1 MLTIPATIQALYK
14 SDRVRKNFR
23 AHFPNGEYSDITNDN
38 IVSESVKFTESVCSQ
53 DVFRFGCA
61 ESSVL
66 EFETVGVG
74 NMYGMTIEASFEIDT
89 TSLSAADIAT
99 IQAGTWDGTLVL
111 AADSDLGYGFF
122 RIPLGTFVVES
133 CPRNNGAITHRQVTA
148 YTTRLSNVMQPFE
161 YWKQNDIAYAS
172 TPQLKYHSLQAL
184 LDANIAWKTPD
195 VLTGRYTKTKYTNK
209 ASSTTPETK
218 FIKTFTLASGTLQVQ
233 LLWTEYYYTVL
244 DALVLP
250 TNVNISSV
258 ELDDF
263 SANGVKSTILT
274 RLTQMGIASF
284 YDFLVSQLYSVM
296 HPYIYAYDN
305 GYDTDRNYVLDG
317 SDVPYI
323 YPPAFNGDSALQS
336 IAWVKM
342 GYVYAPVKC
351 RINFTYNPTG
361 GSQQYY
367 SDNITLSQSGDA
379 IACYYYHKIDTSN
392 EQAISFKNTGS
403 FQNHGTT
410 YYTYSG
416 SYSFLELLNGYAEM
430 RGMFARETRTGSVEI
445 KALSTSPRENI
456 LPENYI
462 DVWWDEF
469 DVAPIGSVIA
479 AYSTEEDDITT
490 SIRIGSG
497 KSVYEM
503 LENGLL
509 KSLADGSEA
518 KVASILQGAFAT
530 NAANVGFTPIEMQM
544 IGLPWIEA
552 GDPLHITAEDGA
564 QVDTFALRIEM
575 AGVQHL
581 VSTITAQGG
590 EIVGGQ
596 TNSVEMSYGSG
607 GGVTEQSMKTDF
619 LWENPSPS
627 SSFAAQTVSLDL
639 TPYKYVIIVATAT
652 TSDVNGGFAFGR
664 VGDGIQ
670 YNIVLRN
677 YNTSSTFAYVRRF
690 EVTTTGVT
698 FETGIRDTTEGT
710 GYAIPKAI
718 YGVRL

>member
-111 AADSDLGYGFF
+111 AVDSDLGYGFF

-148 YTTRLSNVMQPFE
+148 YTTRLSDVMQPFE
-161 YWKQNDIAYAS
+161 YWKQNDIAYPER
-172 TPQLKYHSLQAL
+172 PQLKYYSLEAL
-184 LDANIAWKTPD
+184 LDANIAWKTPE
-195 VLTGRYTKTKYTNK
+195 VLTGRYTKAKYTNK
-209 ASSTTPETK
+209 TTDIQEVK
-218 FIKTFTLASGTLQVQ
+218 FDQTYTLTGGTLRAVIR
-233 LLWTEYYYTVL
+233 WWDFYHTIL

-258 ELDDF
+258 ELDDYDV
-263 SANGVKSTILT
+263 SSVESWISSTLE
-274 RLTQMGIASF
+274 QMGVSDF
-284 YDFLVSQLYSVM
+284 EDFLMSQMRMWLY
-296 HPYIYAYDN
+296 PYIEGRDS
-305 GYDTDRNYVLDG
+305 GYDTARNFVIDG
-317 SDVPYI
+317 SETPYI
-323 YPPAFNGDSALQS
+323 YPPADGYERNNYAF
-336 IAWVKM
+336 AWAKM
-342 GYVYAPVKC
+342 GLVYAPTEYY
-351 RINFTYNPTG
+351 ITLTYTPTG
-361 GSQQYY
+361 GTAQSEQ
-367 SDNITLSQSGDA
+367 SSFTVSPSGDA
-379 IACYYYHKIDTSN
+379 IACYYYHKVDSSN
-392 EQAISFKNTGS
+392 EQEITIKSTGS
-403 FQNHGTT
+403 FQKNSKT

-503 LENGLL
+503 LDNGLI

-518 KVASILQGAFAT
+518 KVASILQGTFAT

-575 AGVQHL
+575 SGVQHL

-607 GGVTEQSMKTDF
+607 GGVTERSMKTDF

-652 TSDVNGGFAFGR
+652 ASDINGGFAFGR

-677 YNTSSTFAYVRRF
+677 YNTSVTDAYVRRF
-690 EVTTTGVT
+690 EVTTAGVT
-698 FETGIRDTTEGT
+698 FETGIRDTTAGA

>member
-111 AADSDLGYGFF
+111 AVDSDLGYGFF

-148 YTTRLSNVMQPFE
+148 YTTRLSDVMQPFE
-161 YWKQNDIAYAS
+161 YWKQNDIAYPER
-172 TPQLKYHSLQAL
+172 PQLKYYSLEAL
-184 LDANIAWKTPD
+184 LDANIAWKTPE

-209 ASSTTPETK
+209 TTDIQEVK
-218 FIKTFTLASGTLQVQ
+218 FDKTYTLTSGTLRAVIR
-233 LLWTEYYYTVL
+233 WEDFYHTIL

-258 ELDDF
+258 ELDDYDV
-263 SANGVKSTILT
+263 SSVESWISSTLE
-274 RLTQMGIASF
+274 QMGVSDF
-284 YDFLVSQLYSVM
+284 EDFLMSQMRMWLY
-296 HPYIYAYDN
+296 PYIRGADS
-305 GYDTDRNYVLDG
+305 GYDTARNFIIDG
-317 SDVPYI
+317 SETPYI
-323 YPPAFNGDSALQS
+323 YPPADGAERNIYAY
-336 IAWVKM
+336 AWGKM
-342 GYVYAPVKC
+342 GFVYAPTQYY
-351 RINFTYNPTG
+351 ITLTYTPTG
-361 GSQQYY
+361 GSAQSEQ
-367 SDNITLSQSGDA
+367 SLFTVSPSGDA
-379 IACYYYHKIDTSN
+379 IACYYYHKVDSSN
-392 EQAISFKNTGS
+392 EQEITIKSTGS
-403 FQNHGTT
+403 FQKDSKT

-416 SYSFLELLNGYAEM
+416 AYSFLELLNGYAEM

-503 LENGLL
+503 LDNGLI

-518 KVASILQGAFAT
+518 KVASILQGTFAT
-530 NAANVGFTPIEMQM
+530 NAANVGFTPIEMKM

-575 AGVQHL
+575 SGVQHL

-607 GGVTEQSMKTDF
+607 GGVTERSMKTDF

-677 YNTSSTFAYVRRF
+677 YNTSVAYDYVRRF
-690 EVTTTGVT
+690 EVTTAGVT
-698 FETGIRDTTEGT
+698 FETGIRDTTAGT